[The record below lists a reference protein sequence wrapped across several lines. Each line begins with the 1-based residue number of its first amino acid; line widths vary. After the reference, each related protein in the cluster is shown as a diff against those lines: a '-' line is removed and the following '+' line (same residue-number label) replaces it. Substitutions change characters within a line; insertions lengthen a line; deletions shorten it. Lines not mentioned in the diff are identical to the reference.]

1 MSKINRAKDF
11 LLSSEINGRKLTD
24 LLLLAQGTGEGKVT
38 NLSPGKL
45 DGNPAVIVVP
55 DLYAAT
61 AVIEE
66 HAVNTIIIDGTLKGI
81 FENQLDALDGISLL
95 DIPVVIVTDT
105 VGSLSFEP
113 LIDREFQVWRW
124 DERSLTQDL
133 YEGRSGIR
141 VRNCAKNEVDYRK
154 ISETYISSAVNLL
167 RKCRSE
173 IDEQAPD
180 VIDAFESCLSIAFSM
195 LRMVV
200 PFSSVEIEKLSE
212 TLLTN
217 LLKIDRNISFL
228 PTELADDMKSAIS
241 NLRTAVIEKSYLL
254 KINEI
259 NNIIRRNYGKR
270 IVIVIPDRCNK
281 SLCEK
286 YYKEKFPHW
295 TIRAIYSAEYKKA
308 ADMTSDIT
316 IIPGWFSS
324 ETMKTI
330 LFRYD
335 AASYIV
341 LNYPCETRW
350 QKSHTKVWKD
360 KLSKSSNKNIVK
372 SSIKYKKDE
381 IDTNSFEIPS
391 EEITQ
396 SEHNAIDEFSDIDI
410 RVKTNAYRKYSGS
423 GNANSLVEAIPV
435 SFAGGNIAFYR
446 KGHTIIS
453 ATELVK
459 QELDN
464 TKNIKPEDLSVGD
477 FVVVRE
483 SNRDLIRD
491 IADIILEKLGKQ
503 DLRSIA
509 GKWREAL
516 EVESVF
522 SSTDE
527 ICHKIISCGCTRGY
541 QTIKNWVIGE
551 DIIIP
556 QSKDDL
562 ACIARALDDTVLL
575 EQIDSIY
582 DAGMEVRSAHVRAGN
597 ILSERLKN
605 RIAEEIAALGDI
617 DIFNIWDPINIFI
630 EDVGNVLLLK
640 IIDIGEPVS
649 VDAGYTNRLLAG

>member
-1 MSKINRAKDF
+1 M
-11 LLSSEINGRKLTD
+11 
-24 LLLLAQGTGEGKVT
+24 
-38 NLSPGKL
+38 
-45 DGNPAVIVVP
+45 
-55 DLYAAT
+55 
-61 AVIEE
+61 EE
-66 HAVNTIIIDGTLKGI
+66 HAVNTILIDGTLKNV
-81 FENQLDALDGISLL
+81 FENQLDALDDISQF
-95 DIPVVIVTDT
+95 DIPIVVVTDT
-105 VGSLSFEP
+105 VGSLSIEP
-113 LIDREFQVWRW
+113 LNDRDFQVWRW
-124 DERSLTQDL
+124 DERSLTPDL
-133 YEGRSGIR
+133 YEGRSATR
-141 VRNCAKNEVDYRK
+141 VKNCAAHDVDYRK
-154 ISETYISSAVNLL
+154 ISEDNISNAVNLL
-167 RKCRSE
+167 RKCRVE
-173 IDEQAPD
+173 IDEQAPA
-180 VIDAFESCLSIAFSM
+180 VIDAFESCLSIAFNM

-200 PFSSVEIEKLSE
+200 PPSPAETEKVSENLISNNSS
-212 TLLTN
+212 
-217 LLKIDRNISFL
+217 IDSNIGFL
-228 PTELADDMKSAIS
+228 PAELANDLKEAIS
-241 NLRTAVIEKSYLL
+241 YLQKAVLEESYLL

-259 NNIIRRNYGKR
+259 NSIIRRNYGKR
-270 IVIVIPDRCNK
+270 IIVVIPDRCNK

-286 YYKEKFPHW
+286 YYKELFPHW
-295 TIRAIYSAEYKKA
+295 TIRIMYPAEYKKGSDA
-308 ADMTSDIT
+308 TSDIT
-316 IIPGWFSS
+316 IIPGWFSNDV
-324 ETMKTI
+324 MKTI

-335 AASYIV
+335 AAAYIV

-350 QKSHTKVWKD
+350 QKSHTRVWKD
-360 KLSKSSNKNIVK
+360 KLSVSSNKTIVRT
-372 SSIKYKKDE
+372 SIRGKKDE
-381 IDTNSFEIPS
+381 IDTNSFDSPIVEV
-391 EEITQ
+391 TQ
-396 SEHNAIDEFSDIDI
+396 SDRSSVDEFSDIDI

-423 GNANSLVEAIPV
+423 GTTNTLVEAVPV

-453 ATELVK
+453 ATDLVK
-459 QELDN
+459 QESDN
-464 TKNIKPEDLSVGD
+464 TKNIKPENLSIGD

-503 DLRSIA
+503 DLRNIA

-527 ICHKIISCGCTRGY
+527 ICHKIIACGCTRGY

-582 DAGMEVRSAHVRAGN
+582 DAGMEVRSTHVRAGN

-617 DIFNIWDPINIFI
+617 DIFNSWDPINIFI

-649 VDAGYTNRLLAG
+649 VDAGYTNRLLAS